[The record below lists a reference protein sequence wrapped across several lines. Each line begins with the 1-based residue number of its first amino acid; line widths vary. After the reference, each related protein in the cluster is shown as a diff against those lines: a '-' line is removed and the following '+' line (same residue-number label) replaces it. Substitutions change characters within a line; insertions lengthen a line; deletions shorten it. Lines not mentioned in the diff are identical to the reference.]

1 MVWIL
6 PIAAGA
12 LALAFAKLGAMSVWI
27 VVLSFF
33 IKTGICLTVLAGGLL
48 TARIFWKRRRH

>member
-27 VVLSFF
+27 VVLSLVIKAGFF
-33 IKTGICLTVLAGGLL
+33 FVVLAGAVLIV
-48 TARIFWKRRRH
+48 RIIWKRWRH